1 VNISV
6 RFHGLAQESEVETYA
21 RKRLGSAVGRVL
33 DARPSSISVG
43 LSDENG
49 PRGGVDKTC
58 RLVLRSK
65 ALLLVCEAR
74 SADALSAVD
83 AAADRLA
90 AALSR
95 QLARSRGILQRS
107 HRQAS

>member
-1 VNISV
+1 MNINV
-6 RFHGLAQESEVETYA
+6 RFHGLAQESAVETYA

-33 DARPSSISVG
+33 NARPSSISVG

-58 RLVLRSK
+58 RLILRSK
-65 ALLLVCEAR
+65 ELLLVCEAR

-83 AAADRLA
+83 VAAEKLA
-90 AALSR
+90 AALGR
-95 QLARSRGILQRS
+95 QLARTRGIVLRS
-107 HRQAS
+107 QRQAS